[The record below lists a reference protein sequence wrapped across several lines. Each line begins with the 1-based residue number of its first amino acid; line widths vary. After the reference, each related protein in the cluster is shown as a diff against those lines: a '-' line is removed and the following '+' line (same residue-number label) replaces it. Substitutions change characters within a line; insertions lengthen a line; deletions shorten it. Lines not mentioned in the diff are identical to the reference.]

1 MRAIDDGE
9 FIRGNIPMTK
19 RDVRV
24 FIMDALDIKEG
35 DISLDIG
42 AGTGSVSIEMA
53 LRGAA
58 VDSIEV
64 EDEGVTLIKENA
76 KKFGVKINAINGFAP
91 DEICDKHYDKV
102 FIGGTK
108 GRLREIIER
117 VYNLLNPGGVIVL
130 TFILPKN
137 FAQCLEYMKQFK
149 NVESTLISTS
159 SINKIGMMIA
169 NNPIFL
175 VRGVK

>member
-1 MRAIDDGE
+1 MRAIEDSE
-9 FIRGNIPMTK
+9 FIRGNFPMTK

-24 FIMDALDIKEG
+24 FIMDALDIKKG
-35 DISLDIG
+35 DVSLDIG

-53 LRGAA
+53 LRGAE
-58 VDSIEV
+58 VNSIEV
-64 EDEGVTLIKENA
+64 EEDGIALINKNA
-76 KKFGVKINAINGFAP
+76 KKFGVNINAIKGFAP
-91 DEICDKHYDKV
+91 DEICDKNYDKI

-108 GRLREIIER
+108 GRLKEIIER
-117 VYNLLNPGGVIVL
+117 VYTLLNPGGVIVM

-137 FAQCLEYMKQFK
+137 FVEAIDCMKKF
-149 NVESTLISTS
+149 NSVESTLISTS
-159 SINKIGMMIA
+159 SINKIGMMMA

>member
-1 MRAIDDGE
+1 MRAIEDSE

-35 DISLDIG
+35 DVSLDVG

-53 LRGAA
+53 LRGAN
-58 VDSIEV
+58 VSSIEI
-64 EDEGVTLIKENA
+64 EEEGIELINKNA
-76 KKFGVKINAINGFAP
+76 DKFGVKINAISGFAP
-91 DEICDKHYDKV
+91 DKIENKNYDKV

-108 GRLREIIER
+108 GRLKDIIER
-117 VYNLLNPGGVIVL
+117 VYELLNPGGVIVM

-137 FAQCLEYMKQFK
+137 FVESLEYMKKFK

-159 SINKIGMMIA
+159 SINKIGMMMA